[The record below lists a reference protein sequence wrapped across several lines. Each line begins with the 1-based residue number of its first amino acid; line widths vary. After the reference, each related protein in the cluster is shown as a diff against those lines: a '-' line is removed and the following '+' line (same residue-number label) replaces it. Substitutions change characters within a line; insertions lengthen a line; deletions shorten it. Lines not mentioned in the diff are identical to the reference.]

1 MIRENI
7 NTLNKL
13 SDYESDYSF
22 AKFNTLVEVYQDDEE
37 IEEYEDEDDD
47 EEDLDEDTDN
57 SLQCVRYLFIGLYS
71 VLLFFLYVRKLFY
84 LSYVYYA
91 YHY

>member
-1 MIRENI
+1 MSQVDHNNLSFMIRENL

-22 AKFNTLVEVYQDDEE
+22 AKFNTLVEVCQDDEE
-37 IEEYEDEDDD
+37 FEEYEDGEDD

-57 SLQCVRYLFIGLYS
+57 SLQCIRYLFI
-71 VLLFFLYVRKLFY
+71 
-84 LSYVYYA
+84 
-91 YHY
+91 